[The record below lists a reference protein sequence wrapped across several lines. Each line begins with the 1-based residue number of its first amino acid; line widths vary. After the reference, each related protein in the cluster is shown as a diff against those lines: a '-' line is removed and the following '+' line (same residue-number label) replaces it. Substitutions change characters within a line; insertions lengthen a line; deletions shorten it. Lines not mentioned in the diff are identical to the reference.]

1 MTTKTVTEFD
11 PMTQADGVAN
21 LLGREWTV
29 RTGDWSGSR
38 ILAHPGG
45 YRVRLYAGAGDG
57 RLHIAG
63 LLPAPIDEEHLR
75 PDTADLKP
83 GDITVALTSPPQRV
97 AGEITRRLLPG
108 LAEATRTYLERRAD
122 LAAAEQA
129 RTWAA
134 ERIAAVPGVSAPM
147 RTTWRSRTE
156 TAWHLS
162 WDGPAVRESYPPR
175 PSAQVEVDAD
185 RTTAG
190 VKVNVELRG
199 LTVDQAEAVLRV
211 LTEGAS

>member
-108 LAEATRTYLERRAD
+108 LAEATRTNKARRAGPHLGRRAHRGRARGVRPD
-122 LAAAEQA
+122 AHHVAQPHGDGLASEL
-129 RTWAA
+129 
-134 ERIAAVPGVSAPM
+134 G
-147 RTTWRSRTE
+147 RSGR
-156 TAWHLS
+156 A
-162 WDGPAVRESYPPR
+162 
-175 PSAQVEVDAD
+175 
-185 RTTAG
+185 
-190 VKVNVELRG
+190 
-199 LTVDQAEAVLRV
+199 
-211 LTEGAS
+211 